1 MFLLEDGV
9 DIIHCLLLLVIFSLH
24 SSAAG
29 STWHL
34 IGVAMKKCI
43 ALGFHREVAKLRRDT
58 TEEDLENRRWAF
70 WQCYFLDRYALVK
83 VELGGF

>member
-1 MFLLEDGV
+1 
-9 DIIHCLLLLVIFSLH
+9 
-24 SSAAG
+24 
-29 STWHL
+29 
-34 IGVAMKKCI
+34 MKKCI